1 MSCPFAWPYTITPVR
16 LRPPSSWY
24 SGMFAALA
32 LMSHKAVSTAAMA
45 LIVTGP
51 RRQ

>member
-1 MSCPFAWPYTITPVR
+1 MTPVR

-24 SGMFAALA
+24 SGMFAILA
-32 LMSHKAVSTAAMA
+32 LMSHSAVSTAAIA
-45 LIVTGP
+45 LMVTGP